1 LHDAIEYEK
10 RGIPTCVVVTERF
23 ESTAD
28 LTAKMAGM
36 PGYEYALIPHPI
48 SRVAAEVLKR
58 RADAV
63 AQRVIELLVERPGRS
78 TVTPAR
84 GSRNTV

>member
-1 LHDAIEYEK
+1 LHDGIEYER

-36 PGYEYALIPHPI
+36 SGYHYALIPHPL
-48 SRVAAEVLKR
+48 SRASTDALKERAE
-58 RADAV
+58 AV
-63 AQRVIELLVERPGRS
+63 VERVVELLVERPE
-78 TVTPAR
+78 TL
-84 GSRNTV
+84 

>member
-1 LHDAIEYEK
+1 MHDGIEYEK

-36 PGYEYALIPHPI
+36 AGYQYAIIPHPL
-48 SRVAAEVLKR
+48 SRAS
-58 RADAV
+58 ADALKERAEAV
-63 AQRVIELLVERPGRS
+63 VERVVELLVERPE
-78 TVTPAR
+78 TL
-84 GSRNTV
+84 